1 MTDAATLRA
10 LIERVEQATGADREL
25 DGAIEKMLTPDLAA
39 RPWRYLGH
47 GRWNDDSE
55 PNGANLVAAP
65 RYTSSLD
72 AAASLV
78 PEGWQ
83 WACGKDRPE
92 NGGAWADV
100 QPNAVGVTKRRAAT
114 PALALTAAALRAR
127 LAEMEA
133 RHD

>member
-72 AAASLV
+72 AAASLYPV
-78 PEGWQ
+78 RPAMIP
-83 WACGKDRPE
+83 ACPRK
-92 NGGAWADV
+92 ATAD
-100 QPNAVGVTKRRAAT
+100 
-114 PALALTAAALRAR
+114 ALRAR

-133 RHD
+133 GDAEA